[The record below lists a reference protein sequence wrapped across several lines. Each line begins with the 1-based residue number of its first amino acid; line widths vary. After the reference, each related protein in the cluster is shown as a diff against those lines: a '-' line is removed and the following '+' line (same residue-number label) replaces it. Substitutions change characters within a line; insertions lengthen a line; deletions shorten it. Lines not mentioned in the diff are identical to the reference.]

1 MTIKKSKAG
10 VSLEYFIDLYYDSLF
25 HDGEELC
32 GDKVEFIREQ
42 DYCIL
47 VLADGLGSGVK
58 ANILSTLTSKIII
71 TMLKEGATLEEAIET
86 IAKTL
91 PICQERGIA
100 YSTFTI
106 IRIANDGDVFIAEF
120 DNPAALHYKDGILTD
135 IERETL
141 TIYDKEVMISR
152 FKAEAGDMIITFSD
166 GVVHAGVGYL
176 LDLGWQY
183 DNAVDFITES
193 VMKETSP
200 RTITQEILDA
210 VNTLYMQKPGDDST
224 VCTLLV
230 KENRPATVMVG
241 PPVDSQKDEEV
252 VHKLLSAKGY
262 KVVCGG
268 TTSNIVSRVSGKE
281 INVSI
286 DYENPAVPPT
296 ATIEGIDLV
305 TEGVLTLGKC
315 LEVMKKLNSPNGYEA
330 FILQKKDGASQL
342 AKMFLE
348 DSTQVRFMVGRAL
361 NPAHQNPGMPLSL
374 GLKLNIIKELA
385 AEIEKTG
392 KLVSIEYY

>member
-1 MTIKKSKAG
+1 MD
-10 VSLEYFIDLYYDSLF
+10 YFIDVAYDSLYHF
-25 HDGEELC
+25 GEELC
-32 GDKVEFIREQ
+32 GDHVEFVREK
-42 DYCIL
+42 DYCLL

-58 ANILSTLTSKIII
+58 ANILSTLTSTIIV

-91 PICQERGIA
+91 PVCQERGVA

-106 IRIANDGDVFIAEF
+106 IRMDKHGETLLAEF
-120 DNPAALHYKDGILTD
+120 DNPAAVHYRNNQLMEIP
-135 IERETL
+135 RETME
-141 TIYDKEVMISR
+141 IHGKQVQMSR
-152 FKAEAGDMIITFSD
+152 FKTEVGDIIIAFSD
-166 GVVHAGVGYL
+166 GVVHAGVGKL

-183 DNAVDFITES
+183 DNAVEFVSDNVKKNLSTRALT
-193 VMKETSP
+193 KN
-200 RTITQEILDA
+200 ILGA
-210 VNTLYMQKPGDDST
+210 VNTLYMQEPGDDST
-224 VCTLLV
+224 VCTLRV

-241 PPVDSQKDEEV
+241 PPVDPSRDKEV
-252 VHKLLSAKGY
+252 VDRLLFSRGF

-281 INVSI
+281 LTVSI

-296 ATIEGIDLV
+296 AHIQGIDLV

-315 LEVMKKLNSPNGYEA
+315 LEIIKTVTANGQGGSYNMN
-330 FILQKKDGASQL
+330 KKDGATLL

-348 DSTQVRFMVGRAL
+348 ESTQVDFLVGRAL
-361 NPAHQNPGMPLSL
+361 NPAHQNPGMPVSL
-374 GLKLNIIKELA
+374 GLKLNLIKELA

-392 KLVSIEYY
+392 KTVNIEYY

>member
-1 MTIKKSKAG
+1 M
-10 VSLEYFIDLYYDSLF
+10 EYFIDVAYDNLF
-25 HDGEELC
+25 HYGEELC
-32 GDKVEFIREQ
+32 GDNVEFIREK

-71 TMLKEGATLEEAIET
+71 TMLKEGATLDEAIET
-86 IAKTL
+86 IAMTL
-91 PICQERGIA
+91 PVCQDRGIA

-106 IRIANDGDVFIAEF
+106 VRIDKKGNTYIAEF
-120 DNPAALHYKDGILTD
+120 DNPNALYYKRNKLIQ
-135 IERETL
+135 IERETR
-141 TIYDKEVMISR
+141 IIENKEVFISN

-166 GVVHAGVGYL
+166 GVVHAGVGRL

-183 DNAVDFITES
+183 DNAVSFITEN
-193 VMKETSP
+193 VEKKQSP
-200 RTITQEILDA
+200 RALTKNILGA

-230 KENRPATVMVG
+230 KESKPATVMVG
-241 PPVDSQKDEEV
+241 PPVDSTKDKEAV
-252 VHKLLSAKGY
+252 DRLLYSHGY

-268 TTSNIVSRVSGKE
+268 TTSQIVSRVSGKE
-281 INVSI
+281 LTVSI

-296 ATIEGIDLV
+296 ATIPGVDLV

-315 LEVMKKLNSPNGYEA
+315 LEVLKTATASDGRNFEA
-330 FILQKKDGASQL
+330 FNLNKMDGATQL
-342 AKMFLE
+342 AKMLLE
-348 DSTQVRFMVGRAL
+348 NSTQVDFLVGRAL
-361 NPAHQNPGMPLSL
+361 NPAHQNPGMPVSL
-374 GLKLNIIKELA
+374 GLKLNLIKELA

-392 KLVSIEYY
+392 KQVSIQYY